1 MRAWAKRGSLH
12 ELESLK
18 IDQKGRPDSGPL
30 FADAEPLPT
39 VGNGSASAK
48 DRPDSEPNLEIVF
61 RNMPAKPDIEASESL
76 ARAVLFEVHPRLACW
91 RQVARQ
97 PRPFLIFFP
106 PATRHFDPR
115 GGQ

>member
-1 MRAWAKRGSLH
+1 MG
-12 ELESLK
+12 
-18 IDQKGRPDSGPL
+18 PDSSDVDDFRTGVR
-30 FADAEPLPT
+30 T